1 MAMLT
6 ASRACMHVG
15 RMIVLAMMVTAVILI
30 PVRAGQLYSALLER
44 KVLAGQLPRPAGPA
58 GRPFVLLSSRLSE
71 VRAFSDFY
79 REFNIQLQAS
89 DRSGGSSTSTPSDG
103 AAAAAAGGGYPQA
116 GSGPVHLVCL
126 CNKPS
131 GEFSAFQELHDEAL
145 SLVEGSVLSTGD
157 LVRCR
162 AAAAGGIL
170 ILADR

>member
-1 MAMLT
+1 
-6 ASRACMHVG
+6 
-15 RMIVLAMMVTAVILI
+15 MMVTGVILI

-44 KVLAGQLPRPAGPA
+44 KVLAGQLPRPAGQPGGGGSGA
-58 GRPFVLLSSRLSE
+58 SRPFVLVSSRLSE

-79 REFNIQLQAS
+79 RELNVQLRAS
-89 DRSGGSSTSTPSDG
+89 NTSSPASNTSGGIG
-103 AAAAAAGGGYPQA
+103 GLLGGGVA
-116 GSGPVHLVCL
+116 GSGQSGGPMHLVCL

-131 GEFSAFQELHDEAL
+131 GEFAAFQELHDDCL

-162 AAAAGGIL
+162 AAAASGIL